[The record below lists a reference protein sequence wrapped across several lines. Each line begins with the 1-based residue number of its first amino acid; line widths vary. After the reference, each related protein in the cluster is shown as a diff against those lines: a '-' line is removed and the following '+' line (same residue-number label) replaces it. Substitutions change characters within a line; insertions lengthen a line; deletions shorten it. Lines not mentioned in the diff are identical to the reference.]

1 MEHSQKT
8 KDPRAIT
15 KHIRISP
22 RKLRL
27 VVDLIRGQKVNKAV
41 TILKFTPKRGAK
53 IVYKSLMS
61 VVANAE
67 QIGTLDLDNLFVKKI
82 FVDEGPVMKRF
93 LPRAQ
98 GRATLIR
105 KKMSHLSI
113 TLAER

>member
-1 MEHSQKT
+1 MEL
-8 KDPRAIT
+8 RAIT

-27 VVDLIRGQKVNKAV
+27 VIDLIRGQKVNKAV
-41 TILKFTPKRGAK
+41 TMLKFTPKRGAK
-53 IVYKSLMS
+53 IVYKTLMS
-61 VVANAE
+61 AVANAE
-67 QIGTLDLDNLFVKKI
+67 QKGTIDIDNLFVKAV

-98 GRATLIR
+98 GRASLIK
-105 KKMSHLSI
+105 KKMSHLNI